1 LAWRDLQEAVD
12 VGDGLLLAFGSEME
26 IDGGGLEA
34 GVAEVAL
41 NGRQRH
47 TGLQQMG
54 GIGVAAIYPET

>member
-26 IDGGGLEA
+26 IDGGGFEA

-41 NGRQRH
+41 NG
-47 TGLQQMG
+47 G
-54 GIGVAAIYPET
+54 